1 MIQEYRKAS
10 AEALVIDMFC
20 DICSGQ
26 KNNIGECD
34 KCGDCSD
41 EIHFYHDKIGS
52 NQRYVTDVWHPD
64 KDANQMLMVWE
75 WLRENVPNGIMLH
88 GILVSVLN
96 QFRDGGD
103 IKLTTMKCF
112 MQYIKTTQNN
122 D

>member
-75 WLRENVPNGIMLH
+75 WLREQNARTTLTRIADSWLINKE
-88 GILVSVLN
+88 
-96 QFRDGGD
+96 D
-103 IKLTTMKCF
+103 IKLATMKYSMEF
-112 MQYIKTTQNN
+112 IKTK
-122 D
+122 